1 MSYQDPPPGPYGGGP
16 QQPGQPGPYG
26 TPSPHS
32 PPPNPAG
39 PNPAGPAPYGSPYA
53 PGGALP
59 GGGVPGQPGY
69 GYPQQGFGT
78 PQQPGPPGPYGPY
91 GQPYPPPPRGGGRG
105 RGRTVGIVVG
115 ALVVVAAVIGGVVA
129 FTGGDDDADT
139 AEVAPYEIV
148 LPETVLDGTYR
159 KDDEADDGS
168 DGMVSDADAKKLG
181 VDNGEG
187 VTASYQSDS
196 DGDLRLAGVHGE
208 IEDPQKSAD
217 AMFALVHKSQ
227 DDLKGEIDNYR
238 VETVGERKE
247 YSPDGFDGAVLK
259 CETQRQSGEIY
270 GTSLDVE
277 FSTCVWSDSSAVAAV
292 SQSGAQ
298 SSDGTFGESMSQDAL
313 AEATVKVREDTRKEI
328 EEK

>member
-26 TPSPHS
+26 GPSPS
-32 PPPNPAG
+32 QPPPNQPG
-39 PNPAGPAPYGSPYA
+39 PSPYGSPYGSPYA
-53 PGGALP
+53 PGGQVP

-78 PQQPGPPGPYGPY
+78 PQQPGPPGPYG
-91 GQPYPPPPRGGGRG
+91 QPYPPPPQRGGKGK
-105 RGRTVGIVVG
+105 TVGIVVG
-115 ALVVVAAVIGGVVA
+115 ALVVVGAVIGGVVA
-129 FTGGDDDADT
+129 FTGGDEGTDAGK
-139 AEVAPYEIV
+139 VAPYRIV
-148 LPETVLDGTYR
+148 PPETVLDGTYR
-159 KDDEADDGS
+159 EDDEANDGS
-168 DGMVSDADAKKLG
+168 DGMVSDADAEKLG

-187 VTASYQSDS
+187 VTVSYQSDS

-208 IEDPQKSAD
+208 ISDPRKSAD

-247 YSPDGFDGAVLK
+247 YSPDGFDGAVLE

-292 SQSGAQ
+292 SHSGAQ
-298 SSDGTFGESMSQDAL
+298 SSDGTFGKSMSRDAL